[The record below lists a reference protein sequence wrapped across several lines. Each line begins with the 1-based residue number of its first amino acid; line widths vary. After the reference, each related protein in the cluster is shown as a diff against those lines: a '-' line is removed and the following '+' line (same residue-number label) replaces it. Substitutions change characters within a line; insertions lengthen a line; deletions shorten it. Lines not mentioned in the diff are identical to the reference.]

1 MPNKFIKLFL
11 VSLSLFLIFAF
22 NEVGA
27 QLKSPSPNDIK
38 DSAEIIITPAS
49 PGANKNVF
57 VKIESFSFDLNS
69 SEIIWA
75 LDGAIKSKGLGK
87 KSFSFQTGKIGSVSL
102 IKAIIKTKEGR
113 TIEKTLVVRP
123 AGVDI
128 LWEASSYAPP
138 FYKGK
143 ALYSYQ
149 SFITVIAVPN
159 IINSSG
165 AKINPGN
172 LTYKWTKNSKVLGDV
187 SGYGKNKF
195 SFSKAVLSSPAEIE
209 VEVMSSDKKIKASG
223 SITLE
228 PTEPKILIYE
238 NNPLYGIIYER
249 AVDGE
254 FKLDGS
260 EITLIATPYFFS
272 KEDTS
277 GEKIKYNWNMNGR
290 RINDKQD
297 ARQATFRNT
306 EGGKGSTRI
315 SVDLQNENSGKEL
328 QSARTNVLL
337 NFEGGEGSG
346 GNKTVS
352 F

>member
-11 VSLSLFLIFAF
+11 VSLSLFLIFVF
-22 NEVGA
+22 NEAGA
-27 QLKSPSPNDIK
+27 QLKSPNPNDIK

-49 PGANKNVF
+49 PGANENVF

-102 IKAIIKTKEGR
+102 IKAVIKTKEGR
-113 TIEKTLVVRP
+113 TIEKSLVVRP

-128 LWEASSYAPP
+128 LWEANSYAPP

-195 SFSKAVLSSPAEIE
+195 SFSKTVLSSPAEIE

-254 FKLDGS
+254 YKLDGS

-272 KEDTS
+272 REDTS

-297 ARQATFRNT
+297 ARQATFRNA

-328 QSARTNVLL
+328 QSARTDVLL

-346 GNKTVS
+346 DNKTVS

>member
-1 MPNKFIKLFL
+1 MSNKFKKIFIIT
-11 VSLSLFLIFAF
+11 LSLFLIFTF
-22 NEVGA
+22 NEADA
-27 QLKSPSPNDIK
+27 QLKTANVNDIK
-38 DSAEIIITPAS
+38 DSSEIILTPAF
-49 PGANKNVF
+49 PGANENVS
-57 VKIESFSFDLNS
+57 VRLESFSFDLNS

-75 LDGAIKSKGLGK
+75 IDGVIKEKGLGK
-87 KSFSFQTGKIGSVSL
+87 KFFSFKTGSVGSVSF
-102 IKAIIKTKEGR
+102 IKAIIQTKEGK
-113 TIEKTLVVRP
+113 TIEKTLVIRP

-128 LWEASSYAPP
+128 LWEANSYTPP

-143 ALYSYQ
+143 ALYGYQ
-149 SFITVIAVPN
+149 SLITVIAVPN
-159 IINSSG
+159 IINSEG
-165 AKINPGN
+165 AKINPDN
-172 LTYKWTKNSKVLGDV
+172 LTYKWTKNNKVLGDV

-195 SFSKAVLSSPAEIE
+195 SFSKSILSDPSEIE

-223 SITLE
+223 SIVLE
-228 PTEPKILIYE
+228 PVEPKTVIYE

-254 FKLDGS
+254 FKLENN
-260 EITLIATPYFFS
+260 EITLTATPYFFS

-297 ARQATFRNT
+297 ARQATFRNA
-306 EGGKGSTRI
+306 EGGKGSARI
-315 SVDLQNENSGKEL
+315 SVDLQNERKEL
-328 QSARTNVLL
+328 QSARTDVLL
-337 NFEGGEGSG
+337 NFEGSG